1 MVVII
6 DNYDSFTYNLAH
18 LVKELGVAVDVLR
31 NDQFSIEELEQ
42 YDKIILSPGPGVP
55 EEAGLLLDVIRTYAG
70 KKPILGVCL
79 GEQAIGQAFGGKL
92 VNLSTVFH
100 GVQTIIRLTEP
111 DYIFRGLPEEIAVGR
126 YHSWVV
132 DTENFPETLAITAVS
147 PEGQIM
153 ALKHRE
159 YDVRGIQFH
168 PESVLTP
175 DGKQIMANWLQDT
188 SVPRIL
194 EGAISAMYIGHT
206 AEARPTPIP
215 PNTRYKLNAMSNS
228 MFGSP

>member
-1 MVVII
+1 MKILLL

-18 LVKELGVAVDVLR
+18 LVKELGAKVDVLR
-31 NDQFSIEELEQ
+31 NDQFKIEELEQ
-42 YDKIILSPGPGVP
+42 DDKIILSPGPGVP
-55 EEAGLLLDVIRTYAG
+55 EEAGLLLDVIRTYSG

-79 GEQAIGQAFGGKL
+79 GEQAIGQVFGGRL
-92 VNLSTVFH
+92 VNLSKVFH
-100 GVQTIIRLTEP
+100 GVQTDIQLTEP
-111 DYIFRGLPEEIAVGR
+111 DYIFRGLPARIPVGR

-175 DGKQIMANWLQDT
+175 DGKQIMANWLQGDENIT
-188 SVPRIL
+188 SHK
-194 EGAISAMYIGHT
+194 S
-206 AEARPTPIP
+206 
-215 PNTRYKLNAMSNS
+215 K
-228 MFGSP
+228 